1 MDWNQFRQVY
11 SEHGI
16 VLVLGAGV
24 SFRSGLPTWSGLLET
39 VANGIDGSDHGRL
52 FRDLRS
58 GGVPLPVIASVLE
71 ERSGTRGE
79 FIRRIREALY
89 SQFPFF
95 PEGVTEDNR
104 EAFVEHV
111 RTNNLTMRSV
121 AGLLVM
127 HERQGSTYTANPLVH
142 AVVTFNLDG
151 VLQEYVEA
159 RYSKALLRT
168 IDRASAQRIAQKPTS
183 IYHMHGF
190 LRFDKKAEN
199 LAKNSPD
206 LVVLTEQDYF
216 DDFGDPTSLFNYTFL
231 YLLREWSCLFV
242 GLSMQDEN
250 IRRLL
255 HVSKRERMQ
264 GLLAEGE
271 KTAQQ
276 IQREVQ
282 RHVAILK
289 RSGTPHVD
297 RAVEESLHPLG
308 TAVLWIDDHTE
319 HEACLRQLY
328 STKSSSWNLGF

>member
-11 SEHGI
+11 RKHGI

-24 SFRSGLPTWSGLLET
+24 SFGSGLPTWEGLLEA
-39 VANGIDGSDHGRL
+39 VAEGLDGSDHGRL

-58 GGVPLPVIASVLE
+58 GGVPLPVIANVLE

-89 SQFPFF
+89 SRFPFF
-95 PEGVTEDNR
+95 PEGVTEDNG
-104 EAFVEHV
+104 EALVEHV
-111 RTNNLTMRSV
+111 RANNLTMRCV

-127 HERQGSTYTANPLVH
+127 PERGESTYTPNPLVH

-151 VLQEYVEA
+151 VLQEYVKA
-159 RYSKALLRT
+159 RYSKPLLRT
-168 IDRASAQRIAQKPTS
+168 IDRASAQLVARRTS

-216 DDFGDPTSLFNYTFL
+216 NYFGDPTSLFNYTFL
-231 YLLREWSCLFV
+231 YVLRESSCLFI

-255 HVSKRERMQ
+255 HVSRRERMQ
-264 GLLAEGE
+264 GLRAEGNR
-271 KTAQQ
+271 TAVQ
-276 IQREVQ
+276 IEQELQ

-289 RSGTPHVD
+289 RSGAPHVD

-308 TAVLWIDDHTE
+308 TAVLWIDNHAE
-319 HEACLRQLY
+319 HEARLRQLY
-328 STKSSSWNLGF
+328 STASSSWNVVF